1 MTTRKKGN
9 ALSALNK
16 IRKAPLT
23 FNRLLQSSR
32 LTEEMS
38 QVDLAQRCGTTK
50 AKICDYEKGRRVPTF
65 ELAAKL
71 AKALGHSEAL
81 FVSKVIEDQL
91 RLAKLDLKIK
101 VEAA

>member
-9 ALSALNK
+9 AISALNK

-23 FNRLLQSSR
+23 FNQLLHSVRS
-32 LTEEMS
+32 TEEMS
-38 QVDLAQRCGTTK
+38 QVELAEKCGTTK
-50 AKICDYEKGRRVPTF
+50 AKICDYEKGRRVPSF

-71 AKALGHSEAL
+71 AKVLGHSEAL

-101 VEAA
+101 IEAA